1 MPSFLPPAPPLLTPP
16 LFSRRALR
24 GPERSEGLRAP
35 ARRQGVAVGVTSPEA
50 LRSPSLVACTSSP
63 FHFRVLPGCA
73 SSSEMSK
80 RSEGPSAARVCERQQ
95 DVEAPVSDTV
105 RGTLRES
112 LIVAPAPRCCVG
124 PGCQWVHAGSGSV
137 AGRRAG
143 CPQIPR
149 LRGPLS
155 PQGPWCPMLS
165 RQESSRLRQALGFL
179 IGQFSPR
186 TGFPHWLA

>member
-1 MPSFLPPAPPLLTPP
+1 M
-16 LFSRRALR
+16 
-24 GPERSEGLRAP
+24 
-35 ARRQGVAVGVTSPEA
+35 AVGVTSPEA

-63 FHFRVLPGCA
+63 FHFRVLPGCT

-80 RSEGPSAARVCERQQ
+80 RSEGPSAARVCERQR

-143 CPQIPR
+143 CPQFPR

-165 RQESSRLRQALGFL
+165 RQESSPGSASPMLSDWPILPKDRLDALARCM
-179 IGQFSPR
+179 SKPR
-186 TGFPHWLA
+186 GRFPVDRRHSQTHRD

>member
-1 MPSFLPPAPPLLTPP
+1 MSPARPLLST
-16 LFSRRALR
+16 S
-24 GPERSEGLRAP
+24 GSCQGVRAP
-35 ARRQGVAVGVTSPEA
+35 ARCR
-50 LRSPSLVACTSSP
+50 
-63 FHFRVLPGCA
+63 
-73 SSSEMSK
+73 
-80 RSEGPSAARVCERQQ
+80 SAARARAQ
-95 DVEAPVSDTV
+95 
-105 RGTLRES
+105 RGFAIASEMLRHLCRHCVGHCQGMLRES

-165 RQESSRLRQALGFL
+165 RQESSPGSA
-179 IGQFSPR
+179 SPR
-186 TGFPHWLA
+186 LSDWPILPKDRLPHWLDASQNRAAAFQLTAGIRRRIEIERRRLLSPHRLPGP